1 MAATPK
7 KLVHWALDLAK
18 SPSVGSPG
26 SEDSSTDSCSSSLPY
41 INSQLIAHGYTHQ
54 PGISLDGTSKED
66 AERVVKCLLSML
78 SQRIV
83 SRETLSC
90 GACAVN
96 TVKLGRYF
104 QNGGFVH

>member
-18 SPSVGSPG
+18 SPDFGSPA
-26 SEDSSTDSCSSSLPY
+26 SESSSTDTCSSSLPY
-41 INSQLIAHGYTHQ
+41 INSQLVAHGFTYK

-78 SQRIV
+78 NQRMV
-83 SRETLSC
+83 S
-90 GACAVN
+90 
-96 TVKLGRYF
+96 
-104 QNGGFVH
+104 